1 MPGTGYGDQSPR
13 RMRVLFT
20 IQTLEGRAGA
30 SLHVRDSA
38 LELLRQGHRPVVFS
52 TRLGALAAEMR
63 SLTIPVIDRL
73 DRLTS
78 TPDLVHGHAPIET
91 VAALL
96 HFPATPAVFTCH
108 AWDNPDS
115 LPPKMPRIMRYL
127 AVDDTCS
134 DHLVCQEG
142 IPEDRVLVR
151 FNAVDLERF
160 PRRPALPERPAR
172 ALIFSHNASDDN
184 YVPAIREA
192 CAGFGVELDIAGQ
205 NSGRP
210 IDRPETILGGYDLVF
225 GKARCALEALATG
238 TAVIVCDAGGLA
250 ALVASDN
257 VDQLRRRNFGRRAL
271 ENPVTAAAVAG
282 EIRKYDPEDAARVT
296 ARVRASEGLSEAVRS
311 LLSVYEAAIAEFRS
325 TPAPDWP
332 DERQAAAEFLQ
343 AIAPFSN
350 TFSAADRLRAAD
362 QEIGALQKKVVTLE
376 TAASM
381 PPLTVSERQQL
392 RLLNVTS
399 PAEVRSGENFEIDVE
414 LQNLSS
420 RFIATRP
427 PCPVYVSY
435 HWLSADRSTVVCF
448 EGERTELFPALP
460 PRATCQYPA
469 AVRSPDRA
477 GRYCLRATFVQDQ
490 VAWFDS
496 PECHQFKD
504 IEIVV
509 I

>member
-1 MPGTGYGDQSPR
+1 
-13 RMRVLFT
+13 MRILFT

-30 SLHVRDSA
+30 SLYVRDCA

-63 SLTIPVIDRL
+63 SVTIPVIDRL
-73 DRLTS
+73 DRLTV
-78 TPDLVHGHAPIET
+78 TPDLIHGNAPIET

-108 AWDNPDS
+108 AWDNPDA

-160 PRRPALPERPAR
+160 PRRSALPERPAR
-172 ALIFSHNASDDN
+172 ALIFSNNASDDS

-192 CAGFGVELDIAGQ
+192 CSGFGVELDVAGQ
-205 NSGRP
+205 NSDLTV
-210 IDRPETILGGYDLVF
+210 DRPEAILGEYDLVF

-238 TAVIVCDAGGLA
+238 AAVIVCDAGGLA
-250 ALVASDN
+250 ALVASHN
-257 VDQLRRRNFGRRAL
+257 VEELRRKNFGRRAL
-271 ENPVTAAAVAG
+271 ENPVTASSVAG
-282 EIRKYDPEDAARVT
+282 EIRKYDRDDAARVT
-296 ARVRASEGLSEAVRS
+296 ARVRVAEGLAEAVRS
-311 LLSVYEAAIAEFRS
+311 LLRVYEAAIADFRS
-325 TPAPDWP
+325 SPALDWP
-332 DERQAAAEFLQ
+332 NERRAAAEFLQ
-343 AIAPFSN
+343 TIAPFSN

-362 QEIGALQKKVVTLE
+362 REIGALRKKIVALE
-376 TAASM
+376 TAERM
-381 PPLTVSERQQL
+381 PPLTESERRQI

-399 PAEVRSGENFEIDVE
+399 PAEVRAGEQFQIVME
-414 LQNLSS
+414 LQNGSS
-420 RFIATRP
+420 RFLSSHR
-427 PCPVYVSY
+427 PCPLQLSY
-435 HWLSADRSTVVCF
+435 HWLSADRSAMICF
-448 EGERTELFPALP
+448 EGERTELLPALP
-460 PRATCQYPA
+460 PRATCRYPA

-477 GRYCLRATFVQDQ
+477 GQYCLRATFLQDQ